1 MVDMARA
8 KFDPEHV
15 VATPQA
21 LQLIIAAGRTPL
33 EFVNRHV
40 SGDWG
45 VLPPADRARNDAALT
60 AGSRI
65 ISAYAGPGGQRIWI
79 ITDAADE
86 QGRRESTTI
95 LLPEEY

>member
-8 KFDPEHV
+8 KLDPERV

-21 LQLIIAAGRTPL
+21 LQLIIAAGKSPL
-33 EFVNRHV
+33 EFINRHV

-45 VLPPADRARNDAALT
+45 VISPADRALNDQALQD
-60 AGSRI
+60 GSRI
-65 ISAYAGPGGQRIWI
+65 ISAYTVAGRQNIWI
-79 ITDAADE
+79 ITDAADDS
-86 QGRRESTTI
+86 GRRESTTI